1 MESLDDRRQRVLVE
15 LLGDEVVDSGDA
27 LFQGED
33 LGSHL
38 PDDHGGG
45 ALPGQVYGLLPR
57 GCHHRLG
64 DVDGVLDVAASE
76 QGGDPVDA
84 DVPDRHRR
92 LSARQDH
99 HRSHPVEFHSPIKRR
114 TDAGE

>member
-1 MESLDDRRQRVLVE
+1 MLVE

-27 LFQGED
+27 LFQGGD

-84 DVPDRHRR
+84 GVPDRHRR

-99 HRSHPVEFHSPIKRR
+99 HRSLPVEFHSPIKRR